1 MRPYANPSDIRG
13 KFRKRKGVSGN
24 LFDNYV
30 DLMYSYAQT
39 DECLEKCVD
48 IGKELLD
55 IMTIWTGGKKFDPT
69 PSMRPS
75 AEPEDEKKAD
85 IAVDS
90 KEDIKVEI
98 KSESQ
103 SQPAPDIQVV
113 QPEDIKVKPD
123 EVDLKPVANP
133 SGDLL
138 AVPADTKVPAPAV
151 SAESTLNMGTE
162 LVTMSEDALNQSTKD
177 DASEEV
183 KKAFE
188 DYLYSQPKL
197 LKEGIKLKNYQ
208 MLGVNW
214 LNMLYRKNISCILAD
229 EMGA

>member
-1 MRPYANPSDIRG
+1 M
-13 KFRKRKGVSGN
+13 KLV
-24 LFDNYV
+24 
-30 DLMYSYAQT
+30 
-39 DECLEKCVD
+39 
-48 IGKELLD
+48 
-55 IMTIWTGGKKFDPT
+55 
-69 PSMRPS
+69 
-75 AEPEDEKKAD
+75 AD
-85 IAVDS
+85 
-90 KEDIKVEI
+90 
-98 KSESQ
+98 
-103 SQPAPDIQVV
+103 
-113 QPEDIKVKPD
+113 
-123 EVDLKPVANP
+123 P

-138 AVPADTKVPAPAV
+138 AVPADEKVPAPAV

-162 LVTMSEDALNQSTKD
+162 LVTVSEDVLNQSTKE

-229 EMGA
+229 EMGMWPCCC